1 MPSKA
6 RRDPFWGQTREASKT
21 FISDIIIIM
30 KKYIIIGV
38 IFVLV
43 LISYGLFSYTKNS
56 NVRKEAEIVKR
67 DEELAFNNK
76 QKCAS
81 YLDDINKKLA
91 ASNEAG
97 KGWDSSF
104 MLEEVWFS
112 KSQNS
117 CLYSVRASIVT
128 GKDGKAFTSYQIW
141 DYLTSKQI
149 PYFGKESDY
158 QEERKKLD

>member
-1 MPSKA
+1 
-6 RRDPFWGQTREASKT
+6 
-21 FISDIIIIM
+21 M
-30 KKYIIIGV
+30 KKYITVGI

-56 NVRKEAEIVKR
+56 NIIKVAEATKKE
-67 DEELAFNNK
+67 EELAFTNK

-97 KGWDSSF
+97 KSWDSSF

-117 CLYSVRASIVT
+117 CLYSVRASMVT
-128 GKDGKAFTSYQIW
+128 GKDGKTFTSYQIW

-149 PYFGKESDY
+149 PYFGKDSDY
-158 QEERKKLD
+158 PEERKKLD